1 MCKVPGKRL
10 FKCSEGERKV
20 QCRSVQLNSAQFSL
34 WSSETVLLSRAI
46 QLEAEGS
53 HVEFV
58 GLERSLGHNGCVVP
72 ISERSEI
79 VKRLDDGS
87 HFTPSS

>member
-1 MCKVPGKRL
+1 MPVNLVP
-10 FKCSEGERKV
+10 
-20 QCRSVQLNSAQFSL
+20 
-34 WSSETVLLSRAI
+34 SRAI

-58 GLERSLGHNGCVVP
+58 SLERSLGHNGCVVP